1 MKKRTWFGTP
11 DVDELIAR
19 GKLDRAIPE
28 LEKRLRKQPEST
40 SQRQRLGDIL
50 GRAGRTA
57 EAIAVLA
64 PLVEGFARDGFAAKA
79 IAVVKKIE
87 RLDPGRGDTSALL
100 AMVRELA
107 QPSMSVPLI
116 SPHLESDTV
125 GVEPFRDDI
134 GDRPLATSSV
144 DARWQDRLETERPDY
159 GWSPVLEGL
168 PPEVFVEVVGRLRL
182 VIKNPGAIICAE
194 GEPAPSLLVLARG
207 YARVYRRS
215 GDCGQRQVMV
225 LEEGRFVGEE
235 ALLESAA
242 RRPVTVTAASECEL
256 LEIDLQDL
264 SMILAA
270 NPAVR
275 ARLEKTHSR
284 RAWNV

>member
-1 MKKRTWFGTP
+1 MKKRTWFGAP

-28 LEKRLRKQPEST
+28 LEKRLREQPEST
-40 SQRQRLGDIL
+40 SHRQRLGDIL
-50 GRAGRTA
+50 GRAGRTR
-57 EAIAVLA
+57 EAIAVLM
-64 PLVEGFARDGFAAKA
+64 PLVESFACDGFAAKA

-87 RLDPGRGDTSALL
+87 RLAPGRDDASALL
-100 AMVRELA
+100 TKVRELA
-107 QPSMSVPLI
+107 EPSMPMPLI

-125 GVEPFRDDI
+125 GVEPFQDDV

-144 DARWQDRLETERPDY
+144 DASWQDRLEAERPDY

-168 PPEVFVEVVGRLRL
+168 PTEVFDQVVGRLRL
-182 VIKNPGAIICAE
+182 VVKNPGAIICAE
-194 GEPAPSLLVLARG
+194 GEPASSLLVLARG
-207 YARVYRRS
+207 YARVYRRT
-215 GDCGQRQVMV
+215 GDSRQRQVMV
-225 LEEGRFVGEE
+225 LEEGRFFGEE
-235 ALLESAA
+235 ALLENEA

-264 SMILAA
+264 SAILAA

-275 ARLEKTHSR
+275 TRLEKTHAR
-284 RAWNV
+284 RAWAV